1 MSEGQTQRSISSST
15 QHRQEAKVATAEER
29 ERAAVET
36 VVTAARVARLAMAEL
51 AVSRAEVEAAT
62 AVDAARAVV
71 VELEALRTSST
82 GSSVSTDND

>member
-15 QHRQEAKVATAEER
+15 QHRQEAEVATAEER

-36 VVTAARVARLAMAEL
+36 VVTTARVARLVMAEL
-51 AVSRAEVEAAT
+51 AVSRAEIEAAA
-62 AVDAARAVV
+62 AVDAASAVV

-82 GSSVSTDND
+82 DSSVSTDND